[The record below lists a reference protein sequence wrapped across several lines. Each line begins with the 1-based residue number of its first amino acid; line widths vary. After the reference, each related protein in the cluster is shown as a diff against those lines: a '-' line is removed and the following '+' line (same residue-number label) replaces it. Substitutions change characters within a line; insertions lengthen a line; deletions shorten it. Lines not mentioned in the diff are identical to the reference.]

1 MRPVRI
7 LLTLAAVVSLAASTI
22 GAQQAPQGAP
32 PLDPQRDSLET
43 QVRVRMMQM
52 LKTQLNLTDEQVR
65 RLGATN
71 RRFEGQRRQMFEQER
86 RVRFDL
92 RQALSEGGDTTQ
104 VASLLDRMLTLQKD
118 RASLMEAE
126 QRELATFLTPVQRA
140 RLVGLEEQIR
150 RRMTDMRDNRGAP
163 ARQVRPGGRRPNE
176 PPPTGGRRP
185 PG

>member
-1 MRPVRI
+1 MRTNRV
-7 LLTLAAVVSLAASTI
+7 LLTLAAVASLAASTI
-22 GAQQAPQGAP
+22 GAQQAPPGAP
-32 PLDPQRDSLET
+32 PVDPQRDSMET
-43 QVRVRMMQM
+43 RVRVRMMQM
-52 LKTQLNLTDEQVR
+52 LKTQLNLTDDQVR

-71 RRFEGQRRQMFEQER
+71 RRFEGQRREMFEQER

-104 VASLLDRMLTLQKD
+104 VASLLDRMLTLQ
-118 RASLMEAE
+118 RERVSMMEAE

-150 RRMTDMRDNRGAP
+150 RRMTEMREDRSAP
-163 ARQVRPGGRRPNE
+163 ARQMGPGGRRPDG

-185 PG
+185 PM